1 MPLDALDALGTRSGG
16 LDDFRIASAREILA
30 TLRQLQENNVRL
42 HLNGGNRQNGNS
54 GHSLPVTVW
63 SADTEHIG
71 FSIDID
77 VGATD
82 ASLIALLESNDVVA
96 VGCVDAVKL
105 QFEARA
111 MVLMHGARASV
122 LRCACPRE
130 MFRFQRRGAFRV
142 QPLARTTPVAR
153 LRPGGDVHDPRS
165 TAKTAPGPAT
175 PALRVLDVSIG
186 GCALFLPANVAANL
200 AEIAAGSVMRQVEV
214 TLDADTRFQVDLR
227 LQHATSLN
235 AESGAM
241 RLGCEFVNA
250 DAATVRALQRFI
262 DQTQKR
268 SRLLANA

>member
-42 HLNGGNRQNGNS
+42 HLNGGNRQNGIS

-63 SADTEHIG
+63 SVDTEHIG

-111 MVLMHGARASV
+111 MVLVHGARASV

-142 QPLARTTPVAR
+142 QPLARNTPVA
-153 LRPGGDVHDPRS
+153 
-165 TAKTAPGPAT
+165 KTGEALE
-175 PALRVLDVSIG
+175 LRVLDVSIG
-186 GCALFLPANVAANL
+186 GCALFLPARPAQSVAANL
-200 AEIAAGSVMRQVEV
+200 PPMTAGSVMRQVEV
-214 TLDADTRFQVDLR
+214 TLDDDTRFHVDLR
-227 LQHATSLN
+227 LQHATSLDVE
-235 AESGAM
+235 AGGT